1 MDWDKKRV
9 SEASLTT
16 LVAIWL
22 LFAAQGRH
30 AYGFYI
36 TMRLAVTLG
45 ALYWVVR
52 LFRSGS
58 KGLPWAFIAVVI
70 LLNPVLPIRMHRT
83 EWQPIDFWLGLSLL
97 GWAVYWFIRRT
108 K

>member
-1 MDWDKKRV
+1 MDWDKKRI
-9 SEASLTT
+9 SETSLTA

-30 AYGFYI
+30 AYDFYI
-36 TMRLAVTLG
+36 MLRLGVTVG

-58 KGLPWAFIAVVI
+58 KGLPWVFVAVAI
-70 LLNPVLPIRMHRT
+70 LLNPVLPIRMHRA
-83 EWQPIDFWLGLSLL
+83 G
-97 GWAVYWFIRRT
+97 
-108 K
+108 